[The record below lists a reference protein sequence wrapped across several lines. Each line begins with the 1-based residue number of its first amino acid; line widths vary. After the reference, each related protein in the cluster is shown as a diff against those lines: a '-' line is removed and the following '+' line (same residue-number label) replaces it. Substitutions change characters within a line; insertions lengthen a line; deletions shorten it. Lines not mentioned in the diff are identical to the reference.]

1 LNYPAPE
8 RSPGVNDRTSTVK
21 YASRKTATEADSA
34 NYWLTNY
41 QQHTV
46 PRQQVRNVI
55 QAFRAMPPEARR
67 RQVESGR
74 YRNFS
79 PEEQQLLSRAAQ
91 MSPRGEPQKNVD
103 ETKPA
108 ALTLASQKVQ

>member
-1 LNYPAPE
+1 
-8 RSPGVNDRTSTVK
+8 VTF
-21 YASRKTATEADSA
+21 ASRKTAGEADSA
-34 NYWLTNY
+34 DYWLTNY

-55 QAFRAMPPEARR
+55 QAFHAMPPEARR
-67 RQVESGR
+67 RQIESGR

-91 MSPRGEPQKNVD
+91 MSPRGQPQKNVD